1 MIPDALISALKENRV
16 ILFVGAGVSM
26 NLGLPSFRQ
35 LVSHIGAR
43 ISGSTRP
50 FFTL

>member
-35 LVSHIGAR
+35 LVSHIGEDL
-43 ISGSTRP
+43 GSTRP